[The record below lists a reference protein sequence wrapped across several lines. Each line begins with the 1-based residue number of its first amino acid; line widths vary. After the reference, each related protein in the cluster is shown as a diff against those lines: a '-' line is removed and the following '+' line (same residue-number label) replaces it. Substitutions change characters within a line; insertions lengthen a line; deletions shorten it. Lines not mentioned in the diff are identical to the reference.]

1 MNKLNKLLKILAIS
15 ILFLVSNQLIAQ
27 TNTSPTQNVCAG
39 SLAEPYLINPP
50 TSGSTYQWT
59 LSGGGTLNNGT
70 ATDNITVDWGVTPG
84 VFIITV
90 IETDLNGCQGVPV
103 TVDVTVIPLPTATI
117 ATSQTAC
124 LGSVIPDLSAIGANV
139 TWYDDIALTSQVG
152 VGNNFATAQTAVG
165 FYTYYVT
172 ESLNGCEGPSVPV
185 TLEIYAIP
193 LAPTVVSQTA
203 CLGSVIPD
211 LTAIGTALTWY
222 DDIALTSQ
230 VGVGNNFATGQTTA
244 GIYTYYVNE
253 TDVNGCESA
262 GTSVILE
269 IYALSTSPV
278 AANEAACEGSAI
290 PDLTATG
297 SSVVWYSNAALTIIV
312 SNGSTFATGQTT
324 SGIYSY
330 YITQTDA
337 NGCESNAATVTLEIY
352 ALPTA
357 PLAINEVACE
367 GGLIPDLTATGS
379 NLTWYSDAGLTN
391 VAGNGSNFSTGQILA
406 GVYIYYVTE
415 TNVNGCESAGTLVTL
430 TINSFAIIPLASNQ
444 TACFGTPI
452 PDLTATGVGTSF
464 TWYSDA
470 ALTLVVANN
479 SPFATG
485 QTAFGVYTYYITESQ
500 NGCESPAATVTL
512 TIYAIPTTGPI
523 NHW

>member
-103 TVDVTVIPLPTATI
+103 TVDVTVIPLPTTTI

-444 TACFGTPI
+444 TACFGT
-452 PDLTATGVGTSF
+452 
-464 TWYSDA
+464 
-470 ALTLVVANN
+470 
-479 SPFATG
+479 
-485 QTAFGVYTYYITESQ
+485 
-500 NGCESPAATVTL
+500 
-512 TIYAIPTTGPI
+512 AIPT
-523 NHW
+523 

>member
-1 MNKLNKLLKILAIS
+1 MKKLNKLLKITS
-15 ILFLVSNQLIAQ
+15 IFILLLLSNQLIAQ
-27 TNTSPTQNVCAG
+27 TNTSPTQTVCAG

-50 TSGSTYQWT
+50 TTGSTYQWT
-59 LSGGGTLNNGT
+59 LSGGGTLINGST
-70 ATDNITVDWGVTPG
+70 SDNITVDWGVSPG
-84 VFIITV
+84 VYIITV

-124 LGSVIPDLSAIGANV
+124 LGSVIPDLFAIGANV
-139 TWYDDIALTSQVG
+139 TWYDDVALTNQVG

-172 ESLNGCEGPSVPV
+172 ESLNGCEGTSVPV

-193 LAPTVVSQTA
+193 SAPTVVSQTA

-211 LTAIGTALTWY
+211 LTAIGTTLTWY
-222 DDIALTSQ
+222 SDAGLIT
-230 VGVGNNFATGQTTA
+230 VVGNGSIFATGQTAA
-244 GIYTYYVNE
+244 GVYTYYVSE

-262 GTSVILE
+262 GAPVTLE
-269 IYALSTSPV
+269 IYTLPTSPV
-278 AANEAACEGSAI
+278 TANESACEGSTI

-297 SSVVWYSNAALTIIV
+297 SSVVWYSDAALTIIV
-312 SNGSTFATGQTT
+312 SNGSPFATGQTT
-324 SGIYSY
+324 SGIYTY
-330 YITQTDA
+330 YTTQTDA

-367 GGLIPDLTATGS
+367 GGVIPDLTATGS
-379 NLTWYSDAGLTN
+379 NLTWYSDAGLIT
-391 VAGNGSNFSTGQILA
+391 VVGNGSNFSTGQILA

-415 TNVNGCESAGTLVTL
+415 TNVNGCESTGTLVTL
-430 TINSFAIIPLASNQ
+430 IINSFAIIPLTSNQ

-452 PDLTATGVGTSF
+452 PDLTAIGVGTTF